1 MKDKLF
7 QLYNKKAGKIRD
19 EIRREETRTT
29 DTPAKK
35 QAHRRN
41 PYGFAVYWAMHG
53 GKKASSRKEAFIIAL
68 LGGPSLFAAL
78 YFFIATAEW
87 PVTPF
92 LFTARIVTASV
103 VLVWLIYI
111 FRWKIFA
118 IFTYPFYIN
127 WDKKLHFKVSGWEEL
142 VSSRNFTNPL
152 FWRSGCSL
160 SITAT
165 DGTDDFKEAIHSIF
179 YLFCHRAWPVYGAYE
194 SEDSEPWE
202 YTGFTL
208 RGRCNCTV
216 AGYIYSM
223 IKKDLNRIA
232 EATGAIREITIT
244 CPGEE
249 KEFAT
254 VWVTSDSEGTSS

>member
-92 LFTARIVTASV
+92 LFNARIVTAAV
-103 VLVWLIYI
+103 VLAWLIYI
-111 FRWKIFA
+111 FRWMIFA
-118 IFTYPFYIN
+118 IFTYPFYLN
-127 WDKKLHFKVSGWEEL
+127 WDKKLHFKVTGWEDL
-142 VSSRNFTNPL
+142 VSSRNFANHR
-152 FWRSGCSL
+152 FWRSGCSI

-165 DGTDDFKEAIHSIF
+165 GTTEDFREGVQSIF
-179 YLFCHRAWPVYGAYE
+179 YIFCHRTGPVYRFYE
-194 SEDSEPWE
+194 SEDSEPWS
-202 YTGFTL
+202 YTGLTL
-208 RGRCNCTV
+208 RGRCNCTI
-216 AGYIYSM
+216 AGQIYSM

-244 CPGEE
+244 CPGKEM
-249 KEFAT
+249 EFAT
-254 VWVTSDSEGTSS
+254 AWFTSDSEGTSS